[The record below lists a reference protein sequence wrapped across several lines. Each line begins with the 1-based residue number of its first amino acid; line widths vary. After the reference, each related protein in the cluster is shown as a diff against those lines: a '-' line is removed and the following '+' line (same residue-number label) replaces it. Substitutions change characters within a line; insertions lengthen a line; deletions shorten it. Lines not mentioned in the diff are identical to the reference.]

1 MERGEVA
8 IAVMS
13 IARKPDKQLRSA
25 DLESGFRS
33 PCIISSSGDRV
44 NAFGWGEEV
53 DDPPSHPG
61 SPQGLDL
68 YRGWLLRWRHH
79 TPAKLLPIQAE
90 TST

>member
-8 IAVMS
+8 IAVMR

-33 PCIISSSGDRV
+33 PCIISSSSDRV

-53 DDPPSHPG
+53 DDPPNHPG

-68 YRGWLLRWRHH
+68 YRGWLLR
-79 TPAKLLPIQAE
+79 
-90 TST
+90 